1 MENLVVSSDPV
12 AQIERNHRSNMKI
25 YEQKFES
32 NHFLFFH
39 DLWEYVERK
48 LATQDGATLFVHPL
62 SDAQHPSASAT
73 DPNQAYLEIKMAN

>member
-1 MENLVVSSDPV
+1 MLVESV
-12 AQIERNHRSNMKI
+12 NRSNMKI

-48 LATQDGATLFVHPL
+48 LATQDGTTLFVHPL